1 MTALAE
7 WESKRLLGDA
17 LPRPRERR
25 TATVGEAVAFAWE
38 LAPARVVAKASGVA
52 HKTEGGLVRLG
63 LDADGVATAWPGLAA
78 AGDGTVLVAEQV
90 TAELEL
96 LVGGLRDPVFG
107 PVVSV
112 GIGGIAAELFR
123 DAAFVLAPPEPGEL
137 DRALA
142 QLRGVALLDGVR
154 GGPPVDRGVLA
165 AVVGA
170 VGDLLAR
177 DPRVVEVDCNPVL
190 VRDGAPLVAD
200 ALVVMADD

>member
-1 MTALAE
+1 MSALSE
-7 WESKRLLGDA
+7 WESKRLLGDG

-25 TATVGEAVAFAWE
+25 TATVEEAVAFARG
-38 LAPARVVAKASGVA
+38 LAPTPVVAKASGVA

-63 LDADGVATAWPGLAA
+63 LDPAGVAGAWQGLAA

-96 LVGGLRDPVFG
+96 LVGGLRDRVFG
-107 PVVSV
+107 PFVSV
-112 GIGGIAAELFR
+112 GIGGIAAEVFA

-137 DRALA
+137 DRALT
-142 QLRGVALLDGVR
+142 QLRGSGLLEGIR
-154 GGPPVDRGVLA
+154 GGPPVDRA
-165 AVVGA
+165 ALDAIVGA

-190 VRDGAPLVAD
+190 VRNGVPVVAD
-200 ALVVMADD
+200 ALVVLRD